1 MLMTLVGECFMVTA
15 AAHELTSLTA
25 LHLNACSTL
34 GGALKAAIPALPFTI
49 ADEPAPCQS
58 RSTPPPQYPKSEP
71 ASMCGC
77 SYGGLCLVRI
87 PYTCGLSTIQL
98 TGFTRR
104 SNRIRNSH
112 GKTDGVGT
120 SVGVGGASWAY
131 PSHHSAAR
139 NHRPHHTDGHH
150 TRRRPA
156 AHGGGTVDALCCGV
170 EGTCSPPLPVNCW
183 VSGWERA
190 SSSVSPTCEDGRA
203 GYRDTGT
210 AGSR

>member
-15 AAHELTSLTA
+15 AAHELTSLKA

-98 TGFTRR
+98 TGFITGAAFGFATRTA
-104 SNRIRNSH
+104 
-112 GKTDGVGT
+112 KQMA
-120 SVGVGGASWAY
+120 SVRAWAWAARAGRTLATTARLATTA
-131 PSHHSAAR
+131 PTTLTATTLSAAPLR
-139 NHRPHHTDGHH
+139 TAVEPLMRS
-150 TRRRPA
+150 A
-156 AHGGGTVDALCCGV
+156 AALRV
-170 EGTCSPPLPVNCW
+170 HARLPFLL
-183 VSGWERA
+183 
-190 SSSVSPTCEDGRA
+190 
-203 GYRDTGT
+203 T
-210 AGSR
+210 AG